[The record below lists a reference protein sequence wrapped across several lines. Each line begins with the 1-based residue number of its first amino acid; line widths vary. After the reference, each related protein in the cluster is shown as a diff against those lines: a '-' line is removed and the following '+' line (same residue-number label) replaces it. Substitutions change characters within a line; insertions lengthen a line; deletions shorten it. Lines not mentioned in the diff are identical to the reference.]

1 VKPLTVVGIVLIALG
16 VVALVYQGFTYTTKE
31 KVLELG
37 PLKAEVEREKTVPV
51 PPILGI
57 LAIAGGVVL
66 VILGAR
72 RS

>member
-1 VKPLTVVGIVLIALG
+1 VKPLTIVGIVLIALG

-51 PPILGI
+51 PPILGV

-66 VILGAR
+66 VIVGAR

>member
-1 VKPLTVVGIVLIALG
+1 VKPLTIVGIVLIALG

-51 PPILGI
+51 PPLLGV

-66 VILGAR
+66 VIVGAR

>member
-1 VKPLTVVGIVLIALG
+1 VTIVGIVLIALG
-16 VVALVYQGFTYTTKE
+16 VVAPVYQGFTYTTKE

-51 PPILGI
+51 PPILGV

-66 VILGAR
+66 VIVGAR

>member
-1 VKPLTVVGIVLIALG
+1 VKPVTIVGIVLIALG

-51 PPILGI
+51 PPILGV

-66 VILGAR
+66 VIVGAR

>member
-1 VKPLTVVGIVLIALG
+1 VKPLTIAGIVLIALG
-16 VVALVYQGFTYTTKE
+16 VVALVYQGFSYTTKE

-51 PPILGI
+51 PPILGV

-66 VILGAR
+66 VIVGAR